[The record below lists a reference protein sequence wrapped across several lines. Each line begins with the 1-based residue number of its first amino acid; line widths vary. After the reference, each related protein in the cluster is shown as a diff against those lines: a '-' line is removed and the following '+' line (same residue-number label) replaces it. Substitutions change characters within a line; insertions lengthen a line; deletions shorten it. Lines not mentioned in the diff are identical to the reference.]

1 METFILT
8 LATLISF
15 STPLVFAVLGETI
28 SERVGVVNLSLEG
41 TLLITAL
48 TGFAVAYL
56 LGSPLIGLLSAG
68 LVGGF
73 VAAIIAVCDLKLYLN
88 QLAIGF
94 VLTIFLSKF
103 SSYLGQKFVRLP
115 GPYFTDLEIP
125 LLSDIPIIGTIF
137 FNQNPLV
144 IGSLLS
150 IPLVWFFLFR
160 TRWGLELRSVGENPL
175 SANSRGLNVQKIR
188 LLYTIIGGILIG
200 IGGAAF
206 SLHAKYGWSDGHTA
220 NYGWIVLAIVIFGG
234 WNPIRSAIGVYAF
247 GALGVLALNLQAVT
261 VGLSQVIPLIPF
273 PLMILILISIQFF
286 NKKQYK
292 WMPLYIQSLIFG
304 NQPQALG
311 KTFKKEG

>member
-1 METFILT
+1 METT

-15 STPLVFAVLGETI
+15 STPLIFAVLGETI
-28 SERVGVVNLSLEG
+28 SERVGIINLSLEG

-56 LGSPLIGLLSAG
+56 LGSPLIGVLSAG
-68 LVGGF
+68 LVGGGI
-73 VAAIIAVCDLKLYLN
+73 AAIIAVCDLKLYLN
-88 QLAIGF
+88 QIAIGF

-125 LLSDIPIIGTIF
+125 LLSDIPIIGTVF

-144 IGSLLS
+144 ISSLLS
-150 IPLVWFFLFR
+150 IPLVWLFLFR

-175 SANSRGLNVQKIR
+175 SANSRGLNVYQIR
-188 LLYTIIGGILIG
+188 LLYT
-200 IGGAAF
+200 
-206 SLHAKYGWSDGHTA
+206 KYGWSDGHTA

-247 GALGVLALNLQAVT
+247 GALGVLALNLQSVT

-304 NQPQALG
+304 NQPQSLG